1 MSYLNDLK
9 NDTNYIHTENG
20 AVAHKSTMNAV
31 LDLFSMGGAYRNR
44 TDAEVEALFGDAYRQ
59 NRDLALKCLFYL
71 RDVRGG
77 QGERRFFRVAYK
89 WLIRND
95 INTASMNAVR
105 IPEFGRWDDLIDI
118 CFDTE
123 LEGRMITIVYNQL
136 ESDCNSDYP
145 SLLAKWMPSENA
157 SNAVTKARA
166 RRFIREFDWT
176 PKVYRKTLSKLR
188 ERINVLESIMS
199 GKEWDEIDFSAIPSV
214 AGMKYRHCFSTREEL
229 RDRYAEF
236 MGNKKTKVNASV
248 LNPVDIAEK
257 VITRRYS
264 RFTQTE
270 IDTLQKYWD
279 NLKDYYHGR
288 EENAIAVVDVSG
300 SMLGLPMAAAV
311 GMGAY
316 IADKSKGRFANH
328 FITFSAHPQL
338 VEFNGSNIVEKICR
352 CINADWGY
360 NTNIER
366 VMDLL
371 LDTAL
376 EHRTPQSEMP
386 ARLYIFSDMEFD
398 KGLSFGRNYDE
409 DHPWRCPAKFGDR
422 EDYKTLFEQIE
433 RKWAA
438 AGYKMPKITFWN
450 LDARQ
455 NNIPA
460 IGDNFNYISGFS
472 MSQMESVMAGKSAV
486 DLMLDVLLKDRY
498 KFIKAWY

>member
-31 LDLFSMGGAYRNR
+31 LDLFAMGGAYRNR

-59 NRDLALKCLFYL
+59 NKDLALKCLFYL
-71 RDVRGG
+71 RDVRGGG

-118 CFDTE
+118 CFDTK
-123 LEGRMITIVYNQL
+123 LEGRMMTIVYNQL
-136 ESDCNSDYP
+136 ESDNNSDYP

-166 RRFIREFDWT
+166 KRFIREFDWT
-176 PKVYRKTLSKLR
+176 PRVYRKTLSKLR
-188 ERINVLESIMS
+188 ERINVLETIMS

-257 VITRRYS
+257 CIAFDNKYSYRYGYK
-264 RFTQTE
+264 TPDKTE

-279 NLKDYYHGR
+279 NLKDYYQGR

-300 SMLGLPMAAAV
+300 SMWGTPLAAAV

-328 FITFSAHPQL
+328 FITFSVNPQL

-352 CINADWGY
+352 CIRADWGY

-376 EHRTPQSEMP
+376 KHRTPQSEMP

-398 KGLSFGRNYDE
+398 KGLGGFGN
-409 DHPWRCPAKFGDR
+409 R
-422 EDYKTLFEQIE
+422 EDYETLFEQIE

-450 LDARQ
+450 LNAKQ

-472 MSQMESVMAGKSAV
+472 MSQMESVMAGKNAV

-498 KFIKAWY
+498 KLIKAWY